1 MPLVRIDSKRTR
13 LMRDGS
19 WQRHLIQKR
28 SMRLSQLS
36 RSEGVF
42 PHNVNDYDD
51 AEYLGIISIGTP
63 EQTFKV
69 VLDTG
74 SANLWVPD
82 LSCAQ
87 RKRPAVCK
95 SNACYAGAFCPL
107 MCPNTICCFFDSGP
121 NPCEGKSAFDSTRS
135 STYVKT
141 DGNWRIQYG
150 TGNAAGF
157 FGNDTVRFGAPGTNQ
172 LIVPGTVFGQA
183 STIATFFAEDPI
195 DGILGMGFKELAVH
209 DVSPPLQR
217 AIDLGLIEAP
227 VFTVFLER
235 KGGQSGAPGGVYTY
249 GGIDTVNCGPVIAYE
264 PLTSATYW
272 QFKMVGFSSGNF
284 SSDKGWEVIS
294 DTGTSMIAAPR
305 AFTDRIA
312 KENGA
317 QYDPHNDAYFIEC
330 DKKPVLEL
338 GIGRNRYAIGAENLL
353 MPVGNGYCLLNVFPM
368 PGHGFG
374 PQWILGDPFIRQF
387 CNIHDVG
394 QKRIGFA
401 NSLQKS

>member
-1 MPLVRIDSKRTR
+1 MKPLLWLTFLVVNTMGMVHQMPL
-13 LMRDGS
+13 
-19 WQRHLIQKR
+19 
-28 SMRLSQLS
+28 
-36 RSEGVF
+36 
-42 PHNVNDYDD
+42 VNDYDD

-95 SNACYAGAFCPL
+95 SNACYSGAFCPL

-141 DGNWRIQYG
+141 DGNWGIQYG

-172 LIVPGTVFGQA
+172 LVVPGTVFGQA

-338 GIGRNRYAIGAENLL
+338 GIGRHRYAIGAENLL